1 MNKTIKIYVG
11 LLILLFVGA
20 IAIEFSK
27 PKPINWT
34 RTFNEAHTIPYG
46 TFVLYNELPNVFPE
60 SEVQDIAVS
69 TYEYF
74 DEYFNCSDSSYTTS
88 GSYMLID
95 EYADVDDES
104 AQELLDFTSHGNT
117 IFMSTNY
124 LHKKLLDTLG
134 IEIKNDFDFTGEA
147 EFSLANP
154 NFKNDS
160 ITIDRG
166 LSNIYFSKL
175 DSTRTTVLG
184 YQKFNKEE
192 RINFI
197 KVDHEYGEVYLH
209 LQPMAF
215 TNFSLLKNDNKK
227 YAAAILS
234 YLPDDTIFY
243 DSRNKKRTE
252 LGDSPLRFVL
262 SQPALKWAWIL
273 GLVSLLIFILFNAK
287 RKQRVVKVIKPLENS
302 TIAFTKTIGNLYY
315 ETKDHNNLI
324 DKKITYFLEFIRR
337 KYYLDTQLLDE
348 KFMKNLALK
357 SGKDL
362 GKTKKTMNLI
372 VHLKATQMCNEDDL
386 KNLNKTIED
395 FYNN

>member
-34 RTFNEAHTIPYG
+34 RTFNESHTIPYG
-46 TFVLYNELPNVFPE
+46 TFVLYNELPNLFPE

-69 TYEYF
+69 PYEYF
-74 DEYFNCSDSSYTTS
+74 DEYFNWSDSSYTTS

-95 EYADVDDES
+95 DYAEVDDVS
-104 AQELLDFTSHGNT
+104 AQELLDFASHGNT

-124 LHKKLLDTLG
+124 LPKKFLDTLG
-134 IEIKNDFDFTGEA
+134 IELKNDFDFKGEA
-147 EFSLANP
+147 QFSLANST
-154 NFKNDS
+154 FKNDS

-175 DSTRTTVLG
+175 DSTITTVLG
-184 YQKFNKEE
+184 YQKFNEEE

-197 KVDHEYGEVYLH
+197 RVDHELGEVYLH

-215 TNFSLLKNDNKK
+215 TNFSLLKNDNEK

-243 DSRNKKRTE
+243 DSRNKIRTE

-324 DKKITYFLEFIRR
+324 EKKITYFLESIRR

-362 GKTKKTMNLI
+362 RKTKKTMNLI
-372 VHLKATQMCNEDDL
+372 VHLKAKQMCNENDL

>member
-1 MNKTIKIYVG
+1 MNKTIKIYIG
-11 LLILLFVGA
+11 LLILLFIGA

-34 RTFNEAHTIPYG
+34 RTFNEVHTIPYG
-46 TFVLYNELPNVFPE
+46 TFILYNELSNLFPE

-69 TYEYF
+69 PYEYF
-74 DEYFNCSDSSYTTS
+74 DEYYSWEDSTYTTS
-88 GSYMLID
+88 GNYMLID
-95 EYADVDDES
+95 DYADVDEVS
-104 AQELLDFTSHGNT
+104 AQELLDFASHGNT
-117 IFMSTNY
+117 IFMSSNY
-124 LHKKLLDTLG
+124 LPQKFLDTLG
-134 IEIKNDFDFTGEA
+134 IDLENDYAFTGKA
-147 EFSLANP
+147 QLSLANP
-154 NFKNDS
+154 AFKNDS

-175 DSTRTTVLG
+175 DSTKTTVLG
-184 YQKFNKEE
+184 YQKFNDGVH
-192 RINFI
+192 INFVKI
-197 KVDHEYGEVYLH
+197 NHEFGEVFLH
-209 LQPMAF
+209 LQPVAF
-215 TNFSLLKNDNKK
+215 TNYSLLKNNNKK
-227 YAAAILS
+227 YAEAILS
-234 YLPDDTIFY
+234 YLPDDTFFY

-262 SQPALKWAWIL
+262 SQPALKWAWIF

-287 RKQRVVKVIKPLENS
+287 RKQRIVKVIKPLENS

-324 DKKITYFLEFIRR
+324 DKKITYFLESIRR

-348 KFMKNLALK
+348 KFIKNLALK

-362 GKTKKTMNLI
+362 DKTKKTMNLI
-372 VHLKATQMCNEDDL
+372 VHLKAKQMCNEDDL

>member
-1 MNKTIKIYVG
+1 MNKTIKIYIG
-11 LLILLFVGA
+11 LLVLLFVGA

-34 RTFNEAHTIPYG
+34 RTFNETHTIPYG
-46 TFVLYNELPNVFPE
+46 TFVLYNELPNIFPK
-60 SEVQDIAVS
+60 SKIQDIAVS
-69 TYEYF
+69 PYEYF
-74 DEYFNCSDSSYTTS
+74 DDYYSWGDSTYLTA
-88 GSYMLID
+88 GNYMLID
-95 EYADVDDES
+95 DYAEVDDVS
-104 AQELLDFTSHGNT
+104 AQELLDFISHGNT
-117 IFMSTNY
+117 IFMSSNY
-124 LHKKLLDTLG
+124 LPQKFLDTLG
-134 IEIKNDFDFTGEA
+134 IELENDFDFTGEA
-147 EFSLANP
+147 QFSLANP
-154 NFKNDS
+154 SFKNDS

-175 DSTRTTVLG
+175 DSTKTTVLG
-184 YQKFNKEE
+184 YQKFNETE

-197 KVDHEYGEVYLH
+197 KVNHEFGNVYLH

-215 TNFSLLKNDNKK
+215 TNFSLLKKDNKK

-234 YLPDDTIFY
+234 YLPDGNIFY

-252 LGDSPLRFVL
+252 LGNSPLRFIL

-273 GLVSLLIFILFNAK
+273 GLVSLIIFIFFNAK
-287 RKQRVVKVIKPLENS
+287 RKQRIVKIIKPLENS
-302 TIAFTKTIGNLYY
+302 TIAFIKTIGNLYY

-324 DKKITYFLEFIRR
+324 DKKITYFLESIRR

-348 KFMKNLALK
+348 KFVKNLALK
-357 SGKDL
+357 SGKDQR
-362 GKTKKTMNLI
+362 KTQKTINLI
-372 VHLKATQMCNEDDL
+372 VHLKAKQVCNEDDL